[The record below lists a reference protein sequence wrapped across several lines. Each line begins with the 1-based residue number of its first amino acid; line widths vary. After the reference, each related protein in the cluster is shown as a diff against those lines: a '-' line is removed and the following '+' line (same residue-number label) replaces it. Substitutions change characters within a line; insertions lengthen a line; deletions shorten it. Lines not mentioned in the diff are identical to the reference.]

1 MSECCCIGFG
11 KFSYF
16 YFYILGSIL
25 TNAIKKEFYKLDSF
39 ILNQFL
45 LMQSIYKYFSYILF
59 GLLFNWILNRY
70 LHKKKRNDDKGE
82 ETSRKQLSSTKSLN
96 TLIYNNILKFQK
108 KDIFSCI
115 FVCFVY
121 VLHLESLKIVG
132 YFKLGSLNIWTAHI
146 GFVIFFMNIYYK
158 QNIYKHQLYSMVFV
172 IFLDTILLVASTFL
186 DYEANKNIYQ
196 VKGFI
201 LCNCITLYY
210 IFISFMFSYAEVKTK
225 ILIDRKYLSPY
236 IIIIL
241 VGIIGFILNII
252 AALISEFY
260 GNKCKDQKDINIYCY
275 ADVSS
280 YFIKLKTLLNDNPKE
295 FYVEIFFF
303 SFFYIIFEFLNM
315 TFAIFI
321 YKYLNPGYLL
331 FSDNIYFTFSG
342 LINFFF
348 IKKKFDSLSI
358 KKFIFSESSEIFELL
373 AFLIYLELIE
383 LRFCGLNKNIRKNIE
398 KRAEI
403 EIEISEGI
411 NNDNSLNSD
420 FIDEPDEKEKNM
432 EGPFI

>member
-1 MSECCCIGFG
+1 
-11 KFSYF
+11 
-16 YFYILGSIL
+16 
-25 TNAIKKEFYKLDSF
+25 
-39 ILNQFL
+39 
-45 LMQSIYKYFSYILF
+45 
-59 GLLFNWILNRY
+59 
-70 LHKKKRNDDKGE
+70 
-82 ETSRKQLSSTKSLN
+82 
-96 TLIYNNILKFQK
+96 
-108 KDIFSCI
+108 
-115 FVCFVY
+115 
-121 VLHLESLKIVG
+121 
-132 YFKLGSLNIWTAHI
+132 
-146 GFVIFFMNIYYK
+146 MNIYYK

-383 LRFCGLNKNIRKNIE
+383 LRFCGLNKNTRKNIE

>member
-1 MSECCCIGFG
+1 MFIFL
-11 KFSYF
+11 F
-16 YFYILGSIL
+16 FYILGSIL

-45 LMQSIYKYFSYILF
+45 LIQSIYRYFSYILF
-59 GLLFNWILNRY
+59 GLLFNLILNRY
-70 LHKKKRNDDKGE
+70 LHKKKSNDVNSE
-82 ETSRKQLSSTKSLN
+82 EISRRQLSSTKSLN

-132 YFKLGSLNIWTAHI
+132 YFKLGSLYIWTAHI
-146 GFVIFFMNIYYK
+146 GFVIIFMNIYYK

-172 IFLDTILLVASTFL
+172 TFLDTILLVASTFL
-186 DYEANKNIYQ
+186 DYDFSNKNIYQ

-201 LCNCITLYY
+201 LCNFIILYY

-241 VGIIGFILNII
+241 VGIIGFILNTI

-260 GNKCKDQKDINIYCY
+260 GNECNDKSEISFNCY

-280 YFIKLKTLLNDNPKE
+280 YFIKLKTMLNDNPKE
-295 FYVEIFFF
+295 FYVEIFF
-303 SFFYIIFEFLNM
+303 L
-315 TFAIFI
+315 
-321 YKYLNPGYLL
+321 
-331 FSDNIYFTFSG
+331 
-342 LINFFF
+342 
-348 IKKKFDSLSI
+348 
-358 KKFIFSESSEIFELL
+358 FIFLYNF
-373 AFLIYLELIE
+373 
-383 LRFCGLNKNIRKNIE
+383 
-398 KRAEI
+398 
-403 EIEISEGI
+403 
-411 NNDNSLNSD
+411 
-420 FIDEPDEKEKNM
+420 
-432 EGPFI
+432 

>member
-82 ETSRKQLSSTKSLN
+82 EISRKQLSSTKSLN

-146 GFVIFFMNIYYK
+146 GFY
-158 QNIYKHQLYSMVFV
+158 H
-172 IFLDTILLVASTFL
+172 
-186 DYEANKNIYQ
+186 
-196 VKGFI
+196 
-201 LCNCITLYY
+201 
-210 IFISFMFSYAEVKTK
+210 
-225 ILIDRKYLSPY
+225 
-236 IIIIL
+236 
-241 VGIIGFILNII
+241 
-252 AALISEFY
+252 
-260 GNKCKDQKDINIYCY
+260 
-275 ADVSS
+275 
-280 YFIKLKTLLNDNPKE
+280 
-295 FYVEIFFF
+295 
-303 SFFYIIFEFLNM
+303 FFYEYIL
-315 TFAIFI
+315 
-321 YKYLNPGYLL
+321 
-331 FSDNIYFTFSG
+331 
-342 LINFFF
+342 
-348 IKKKFDSLSI
+348 
-358 KKFIFSESSEIFELL
+358 
-373 AFLIYLELIE
+373 
-383 LRFCGLNKNIRKNIE
+383 
-398 KRAEI
+398 
-403 EIEISEGI
+403 
-411 NNDNSLNSD
+411 
-420 FIDEPDEKEKNM
+420 
-432 EGPFI
+432 